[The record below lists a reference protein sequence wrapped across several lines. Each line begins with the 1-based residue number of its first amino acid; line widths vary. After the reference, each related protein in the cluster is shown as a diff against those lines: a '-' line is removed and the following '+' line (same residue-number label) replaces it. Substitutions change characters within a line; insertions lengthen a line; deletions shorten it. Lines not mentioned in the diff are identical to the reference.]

1 MTRMFFPINRSSS
14 LYRLRMYAFSLCNF
28 ALRFSEASS
37 NACLSRSASSSSA
50 TWHSLSIR
58 LFSAASSSTRSF
70 PTVRAI
76 SSFFWSRRLM
86 YCWFL
91 SRSSSS
97 ASTVSGPVRNL
108 KALSASISTP

>member
-1 MTRMFFPINRSSS
+1 MAACMTRMFFPINRSSS

-37 NACLSRSASSSSA
+37 NACLSRRASSSSA

-70 PTVRAI
+70 PTVSAI
-76 SSFFWSRRLM
+76 SSFSWSRRLM

-91 SRSSSS
+91 SCSSSS
-97 ASTVSGPVRNL
+97 ASTVAGL
-108 KALSASISTP
+108 

>member
-1 MTRMFFPINRSSS
+1 M
-14 LYRLRMYAFSLCNF
+14 
-28 ALRFSEASS
+28 RFSDASS

-58 LFSAASSSTRSF
+58 LFSAAPSSTLSF
-70 PTVRAI
+70 PTVSAI
-76 SSFFWSRRLM
+76 SSFSWSRRLM

-97 ASTVSGPVRNL
+97 SSTVAGL
-108 KALSASISTP
+108 ASAMNSAFA